1 MPPRAIRAAT
11 LALLAWASCATAY
24 ADDIDALVRAEMAR
38 QKLPGLA
45 LAIVRDGTIV
55 KVQGYGVA
63 DVPRHVPVTP
73 DTVFKIGSVSKPLI
87 ATAVMLLVQDGRLSL
102 DDPVSKYLEGTP
114 DTWNGITIRHFLTHT
129 SGVVREGPAFNPFT
143 VQPVADVIRSAYP
156 LPLRFQTGTKWEYCN
171 VGYFSLAE
179 IIGRVSGGP
188 WADFMSSRIFRP
200 LGMAST
206 SLTDAAHPLRAVG
219 YAGEGNR
226 DAAPDWPAVR
236 PSGAFLSTV
245 QDLIKWDAALTSGSL
260 LTEASRQAMWSP
272 VRLADG
278 TTHPY
283 GFGWELGSRG
293 GRKHVGHGGS
303 LPGFRSAY
311 ARFPDDR
318 LSIILLVNADD
329 VDRNAIVKAIA
340 DAVTRTAVTVPS
352 R

>member
-1 MPPRAIRAAT
+1 MRRPAVSTAT
-11 LALLAWASCATAY
+11 LALLAWSLCATAG
-24 ADDIDALVRAEMAR
+24 ADDIDDIIRAEMAR

-45 LAIVRDGTIV
+45 LAIVRDGTVV
-55 KVQGYGVA
+55 KLQGYGVA
-63 DVPRHVPVTP
+63 DVRRSMPVTP

-114 DTWNGITIRHFLTHT
+114 DSWTGITIRHFLTHT
-129 SGVVREGPAFNPFT
+129 SGVVREAPAFDPFK

-156 LPLRFQTGTKWEYCN
+156 LPLRFPTGTKWEYCN

-188 WADFMSSRIFRP
+188 WAEFMAARIFRP
-200 LGMAST
+200 LGMTST
-206 SLTDAAHPLRAVG
+206 SLTDVAHPLRAVG
-219 YAGEGNR
+219 YADQDNG
-226 DAAPDWPAVR
+226 DPAPDWPAVR
-236 PSGAFLSTV
+236 PSGAFLSTI
-245 QDLIKWDAALTSGSL
+245 QDLLKWDAALTRGPL
-260 LTEASRQAMWSP
+260 LTEASREAMWTP
-272 VRLADG
+272 IRLTDG
-278 TTHPY
+278 ATHPY

-293 GRKHVGHGGS
+293 GRRYVGHGGS

-318 LSIILLVNADD
+318 LSIILLVNAGD
-329 VDRNAIVKAIA
+329 VDRDGIIKAIA
-340 DAVTRTAVTVPS
+340 DAVTGAAVPAPA

>member
-1 MPPRAIRAAT
+1 MRRPAVGAAT
-11 LALLAWASCATAY
+11 LALLAWSLCATAG
-24 ADDIDALVRAEMAR
+24 ADDIDDIVRAEMAR

-45 LAIVRDGTIV
+45 VAVVRDGAVV

-63 DVPRHVPVTP
+63 DVQRRVPVTP

-87 ATAVMLLVQDGRLSL
+87 ATAVMVLVQDGRLSL
-102 DDPVSKYLEGTP
+102 DDPVSRYLEGTP
-114 DTWNGITIRHFLTHT
+114 ETWKGITLRHFLTHT
-129 SGVVREGPAFNPFT
+129 SGVVREGPAFDPFK

-156 LPLRFQTGTKWEYCN
+156 LPLRFSAGTKWEYCN

-188 WADFMSSRIFRP
+188 WADFMAARLFRP
-200 LGMAST
+200 LGMHAT
-206 SLTDAAHPLRAVG
+206 SLTDVAHPLRAVG
-219 YAGEGNR
+219 YGGKDNGNP
-226 DAAPDWPAVR
+226 APDWPAVR

-245 QDLIKWDAALTSGSL
+245 QDLLKWDAALTSGP
-260 LTEASRQAMWSP
+260 LTASSREAMWTP

-293 GRKHVGHGGS
+293 GRRYVGHGGS

-311 ARFPDDR
+311 ARFPDAR

-329 VDRNAIVKAIA
+329 VDRDAIVKAIA
-340 DAVTRTAVTVPS
+340 DVVTGAAVPAPS

>member
-1 MPPRAIRAAT
+1 MRRPAVGAAT
-11 LALLAWASCATAY
+11 LALLAWSLCATAG
-24 ADDIDALVRAEMAR
+24 ADDIDEIVRAEMAR

-45 LAIVRDGTIV
+45 LAVVRDGTVV

-63 DVPRHVPVTP
+63 DVQRAVPVTP

-102 DDPVSKYLEGTP
+102 EDPVSKYLEGTP
-114 DTWNGITIRHFLTHT
+114 DAWKGITIRHFLTHT

-143 VQPVADVIRSAYP
+143 VQPIADVIRSAYP
-156 LPLRFQTGTKWEYCN
+156 LPLRFPTGTKWEYCN

-188 WADFMSSRIFRP
+188 WFDFLAARIFRP
-200 LGMAST
+200 LGMTST

-219 YAGEGNR
+219 YAGKENR
-226 DAAPDWPAVR
+226 DVAPDWPAVR

-245 QDLIKWDAALTSGSL
+245 RDLLKWDAALTSGNLWSDA
-260 LTEASRQAMWSP
+260 TRQAMWTP

-278 TTHPY
+278 STHPY
-283 GFGWELGSRG
+283 GFGWELGARG
-293 GRKHVGHGGS
+293 GRRYVGHGGS
-303 LPGFRSAY
+303 LPGFRSSY

-329 VDRNAIVKAIA
+329 VDRNAIVTAIA
-340 DAVTRTAVTVPS
+340 DALAHAPAAAPS